1 MNIFLQ
7 QAKKYN
13 PYGKKDL
20 KIFRAEDKSEQMKKI
35 QF

>member
-1 MNIFLQ
+1 MNLFFH

-13 PYGKKDL
+13 PYGKKNL
-20 KIFRAEDKSEQMKKI
+20 NIFRAENKAGQMKKI